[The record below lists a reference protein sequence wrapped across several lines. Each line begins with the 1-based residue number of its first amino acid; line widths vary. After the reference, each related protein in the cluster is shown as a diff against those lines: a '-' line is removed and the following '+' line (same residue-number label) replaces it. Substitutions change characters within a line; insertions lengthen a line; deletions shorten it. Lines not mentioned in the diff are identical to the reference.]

1 MELGFGWL
9 DMVYTVVRLFIAVS
23 LIYFLCMMVRL
34 WNVLKSGARKPCA
47 RSSAGG
53 RTAERCYEPLS

>member
-34 WNVLKSGARKPCA
+34 WDVLEVWSPETL
-47 RSSAGG
+47 RSLIG
-53 RTAERCYEPLS
+53 RGQDC